1 MLCGGRH
8 WPIYRELRKRA
19 HTRMRVQT
27 KGQRLGLAVRFREG
41 RSGYLLRQTRRTRSH
56 VDNGRGKRT
65 ANTLAIL
72 SRTLTA

>member
-1 MLCGGRH
+1 MRGQAL
-8 WPIYRELRKRA
+8 A
-19 HTRMRVQT
+19 HLQGITQVGTYTHARTNERPAL
-27 KGQRLGLAVRFREG
+27 KLAVRFHEG

-56 VDNGRGKRT
+56 VVIGRGKRT